1 MDNPS
6 INSVDELVEQYERK
20 SLSRG
25 RFMVLAAGI
34 GITATGAAALLASMD
49 SKGARAAI
57 PRPSGATSQATQQQH
72 LAAHNTHLQSQGAA
86 TQSASAA
93 THVQLDAARKQ
104 ALERLIDDY
113 AEDAVVEDPLNHGPL
128 TGKEAIA
135 QRKLEEMTSMRNVTL
150 TVNNRFAHGNQV
162 IAEWVMR
169 GTHVGPYKGYAPTNR
184 EITLNGVTV
193 VTRRAGKI
201 VKESIFYD
209 VNKLLAQLS

>member
-1 MDNPS
+1 MENPG
-6 INSVDELVEQYERK
+6 ITSVDDLVEQYERK

-25 RFMVLAAGI
+25 RFMARAAGI
-34 GITATGAAALLASMD
+34 GLTAAGAAAMLASME
-49 SKGARAAI
+49 SKSARAAV
-57 PRPSGATSQATQQQH
+57 PSSSGAVSQATQQQH
-72 LAAHNTHLQSQGAA
+72 VAAHDMHLQSQSAT

-93 THVQLDAARKQ
+93 NHLQLDAARKQ
-104 ALERLIDDY
+104 ALERLLDDY
-113 AEDAVVEDPLNHGPL
+113 ADDAVVEDPLNRTPV

-150 TVNNRFAHGNQV
+150 TVSNRFSHGDQV

-169 GTHVGPYKGYAPTNR
+169 GTHVGPYKGYAATNR

-193 VTRRAGKI
+193 VTRKAGKI